1 MQLKSSGLSLRLRL
15 GLCFGTLV
23 GLLAAVVAVSALGF
37 LEFRASSDRLIFQE
51 YPKNVVLDDTSNHL
65 NSIALSMRNTLFLR
79 DESEVRQ
86 EIDNIS
92 NNNIQLLDNLKKLHQ
107 LFSDAEDAGLLR
119 KLDIIDSAYRV
130 NQDDF
135 VALVRQSRMGEAR
148 NLLLVELHPYQQQY
162 FALLNSLKQHQR
174 QRVLQESAAVTSTF
188 LHVRGWTFSL
198 TLAALAAGLVLT
210 VIMTRSLLRQLG
222 GEPAYAQE
230 VAARIA
236 QGEFNYDIHLQAGDS
251 HSLLAVIN
259 LMRNRLNLRSQ
270 ALEKTNQEMAEVIQ
284 TLKHTQSELV
294 ESEKMAALGSLVAG
308 VSHELNTPI
317 GNSVIAA
324 STITDIT
331 RQFMA
336 QVSDGHIRRAQLSA
350 YLEEVATGAD
360 ILQRNLMR
368 AGDLVASFKQVAVDC
383 SSSQLREFRLQE
395 VIRETL
401 MTLRPAFKKLPVRFE
416 QEIPETIYMHSYP
429 GPLTQVI
436 TNLVNNAVIH
446 GLSELPQGQVT
457 VAATQISDQEVQI
470 TVTDNGRGIPPENM
484 QRIFE
489 PFFTTRLGHGG
500 SGLGLHI
507 VYNNVTQILQGKIRV
522 QSEPGCT
529 VFTLNLP
536 CKIATS
542 GN

>member
-1 MQLKSSGLSLRLRL
+1 MLLKYSSLSLRLRL

-79 DESEVRQ
+79 DESEIRK
-86 EIDNIS
+86 EIDNIT
-92 NNNIQLLDNLKKLHQ
+92 NTNLQLLDNLKQLHQ
-107 LFSDAEDAGLLR
+107 LFNNADDTGLLK

-135 VALVRQSRMGEAR
+135 VALVRQNRMGEAR

-162 FALLNSLKQHQR
+162 FALLNSLKHHQR
-174 QRVLQESAAVTSTF
+174 QRVLQESAAVSNTF
-188 LHVRGWTFSL
+188 VHVRGWTFSL

-236 QGEFNYDIHLQAGDS
+236 QGEFHYDIQLHPGDNT
-251 HSLLAVIN
+251 SLLAVIN

-270 ALEKTNQEMAEVIQ
+270 ALEKANQEMAEVID
-284 TLKHTQSELV
+284 TLKHTQTELV

-324 STITDIT
+324 STITDLT
-331 RQFMA
+331 RQFTS
-336 QVSDGHIRRAQLSA
+336 QVQDGQLRRAQLNA
-350 YLEEVATGAD
+350 YLDEIATGAD

-383 SSSQLREFRLQE
+383 SSSQLREFRLSE

-401 MTLRPAFKKLPVRFE
+401 LTLRPAFKKLPVTFE
-416 QEIPETIYMHSYP
+416 QSIPDNIHMQSYP

-446 GLSELPQGQVT
+446 GLCDLPQGQVT
-457 VAATQISDQEVQI
+457 VAAILVSDQEVQI
-470 TVTDNGRGIPPENM
+470 TVTDNGHGIPEENM
-484 QRIFE
+484 HRIFE
-489 PFFTTRLGHGG
+489 PFFTTKLGHGG

-536 CKIATS
+536 CHIQT
-542 GN
+542 